1 MSHNNNLMV
10 TERRQKI
17 WTFLLKGLKGFEI
30 AKILGVNASTVSRDI
45 AYLTTQSQN
54 YLEDLAKK
62 TLPFMYQVSIE
73 SIREVI
79 KEAWSIYNAED
90 ANYLQ
95 KLMALRL
102 IRESNEAQFKLLS
115 EGPSIIYVQSLEEK
129 LTQIETHLQQQPQL
143 ITANQISR

>member
-1 MSHNNNLMV
+1 MV